1 MFISTICGVVN
12 IESHIYSIIDV
23 ELNGIICYIQ
33 KGRWFGTEDRK
44 VGRCEFQGCNKL
56 LYEHSISKEYGNYA
70 ENAHVEAVSPG
81 GARY

>member
-1 MFISTICGVVN
+1 ML
-12 IESHIYSIIDV
+12 YS
-23 ELNGIICYIQ
+23 
-33 KGRWFGTEDRK
+33 KRTMGTEDRK